1 MNSLKF
7 KELKNRINEA
17 ARNAEEFTKLY
28 YDNIDH
34 KKITLDKLYM
44 DTALLVYNGNG
55 FNGIEAISKF
65 IKDMPG
71 TQHTITTI
79 DAQPILDE
87 SAGRTILIQVSG
99 TVKIGGQRSKAF
111 QQTFTVTAQQNKW
124 KVVTDCFRL
133 QEGICGEIKA
143 MT

>member
-1 MNSLKF
+1 MAGNIDP
-7 KELKNRINEA
+7 ELRKQINDA
-17 ARNAEEFTKLY
+17 AQAADEFMKHY

-34 KKITLDKLYM
+34 KKLTVNKLFL

-55 FNGIEAISKF
+55 FKGIDAITKF
-65 IKDMPG
+65 VNDMPK
-71 TQHTITTI
+71 TEHTITTI

-87 SAGRTILIQVSG
+87 SAGKTILIQVSG

-111 QQTFTVTAQQNKW
+111 QQSFTVTAQNQKW
-124 KVVTDCFRL
+124 KIVTDCFRL

-143 MT
+143 TN